1 MWSLCEPDDR
11 GPGEPSEGA
20 GTIRRFLS
28 RIGDGLAGLFLLG
41 TALVACAGVWLASMS
56 VAGDYDR
63 ASLHHR
69 AYSSWAYVRPGSE
82 GIRAQDVQLVAP
94 LHLQPQ
100 QISET
105 VREAFLTAEDRWFE
119 VHPGFNPLALARA
132 IAQETRVAFGSGE
145 NGGGGSTITQQLV
158 KNLILT
164 NDRDY
169 LRKFRELL
177 IALRLETMFSK
188 DEILA
193 MYLNNIFFGQGAYG
207 IEAAARTYFGR
218 STVWPRQSGTIN
230 TGETALLA
238 LSVRAPSRANPDR
251 GRKRL
256 EAEARDLIAAMRE
269 RGFLTASEATNAALQ
284 LDRRRGQ
291 LSWSMHMSRARDFAL
306 GLGLPTSLQ
315 QRQKPMVVSTTIEPE
330 AQLYAERAVARLLER
345 ARRTDRAYDDAAV
358 VILRPDGAIAAMSAA
373 QSYGDSGGFN
383 VLSEG
388 RRSPGSTI
396 KPFIYLCAFADGK
409 TLNTQVAD
417 TAREFRNGWT
427 PRNNDGRYLGGITM
441 ARALAL
447 SRNPPAVALW
457 FDYADCFKETMTQ
470 LGVSGHLPDQPSAVL
485 GTGSVS
491 PLDIA
496 RWYAALANGGHT
508 VDPYAIWYA
517 RSMDGRTIFHHDLG
531 PSAAPSVLA
540 DRNARCTL
548 EKGLKDVVS
557 VGGSGRLAA
566 FAHPMAGK
574 TGTSQNGRDAWFA
587 GYTGRYVAVV
597 WLGAEKSAPRQ
608 AITGG
613 GLPALIF
620 ANMMAT
626 LHQGKT
632 PLPLPCD
639 QPARNGTDAEAAAPG

>member
-1 MWSLCEPDDR
+1 MS
-11 GPGEPSEGA
+11 G
-20 GTIRRFLS
+20 
-28 RIGDGLAGLFLLG
+28 IGDILAGIFLLG

-63 ASLHHR
+63 ASLYHR
-69 AYSSWAYVRPGSE
+69 AYSSWAYVRPGSD

-94 LHLQPQ
+94 LHLQPS

-132 IAQETRVAFGSGE
+132 IAQETRATFSGGE
-145 NGGGGSTITQQLV
+145 SGGGGSTITQQLV

-164 NDRDY
+164 NDRAY

-193 MYLNNIFFGQGAYG
+193 MYLNNIFFGQSAYG

-218 STVWPRQSGTIN
+218 STVWPRQTGTIN
-230 TGETALLA
+230 IGETALLA
-238 LSVRAPSRANPDR
+238 LSVRAPSRTNPNR
-251 GRKRL
+251 GRKGL
-256 EAEARDLIAAMRE
+256 DAEARDLISAMRE
-269 RGFLTASEATNAALQ
+269 RGFLTAAEAKNATTQLNRKNGQ
-284 LDRRRGQ
+284 LD
-291 LSWSMHMSRARDFAL
+291 WSMHVARARDFAL
-306 GLGLPTSLQ
+306 GLGLPSVLQ
-315 QRQKPMVVSTTIEPE
+315 QRQQPMVVSTTIEPE
-330 AQLYAERAVARLLER
+330 AQLYAERAVDRLLDR

-358 VILRPDGAIAAMSAA
+358 VILRPDGAIAAMAAA
-373 QSYGDSGGFN
+373 QAYGESGGFN

-396 KPFIYLCAFADGK
+396 KPFVYLCAFANGK
-409 TLNTQVAD
+409 TLASTVSD
-417 TAREFRNGWT
+417 TAQEFRNGWT
-427 PRNNDGRYLGGITM
+427 PRNNDGRYLGRMTM

-447 SRNPPAVALW
+447 SRNPPAVSLW
-457 FDYADCFKETMTQ
+457 FEYADCFNRTMTS
-470 LGVSGHLPDQPSAVL
+470 LGISGHLPDQPSAVL

-496 RWYAALANGGHT
+496 RWYAALANGGHP

-517 RSMDGRTIFHHDLG
+517 RSMDGRTIFHHEL
-531 PSAAPSVLA
+531 SREMTAPLLEN
-540 DRNARCTL
+540 DDARCTL
-548 EKGLKDVVS
+548 EKGLKAVVS
-557 VGGSGRLAA
+557 VGGTGRRAA
-566 FAHPMAGK
+566 FAQPMAGK

-597 WLGAEKSAPRQ
+597 WLGAKKQAPRQ
-608 AITGG
+608 VITGG

-632 PLPLPCD
+632 ALPLPCD
-639 QPARNGTDAEAAAPG
+639 RPTRNRRAADVASAN

>member
-1 MWSLCEPDDR
+1 MSGKD
-11 GPGEPSEGA
+11 EGA
-20 GTIRRFLS
+20 GAIRRFLS
-28 RIGDGLAGLFLLG
+28 QIGDVLAGLVLVG
-41 TALVACAGVWLASMS
+41 TALVACAGVWLTSMS

-69 AYSSWAYVRPGSE
+69 AYSSWAYVRPGSN

-132 IAQETRVAFGSGE
+132 IAQETRAAFGAGE
-145 NGGGGSTITQQLV
+145 TGGGGSTITQQLV
-158 KNLILT
+158 KNLILA
-164 NDRDY
+164 NERDY

-218 STVWPRQSGTIN
+218 STVWPRQTGTIN

-238 LSVRAPSRANPDR
+238 LSVRAPSRYNPAR
-251 GRKRL
+251 RRKQL
-256 EAEARDLIAAMRE
+256 EAEARDLIAAMKE
-269 RGFLTASEATNAALQ
+269 RGFLTVSEARNAAAQ
-284 LDRRRGQ
+284 LNRKSGRLG
-291 LSWSMHMSRARDFAL
+291 WSMHMARARDFAL
-306 GLGLPTSLQ
+306 GLGLPPSLQ
-315 QRQKPMVVSTTIEPE
+315 SRQRPMVVSTTIEPE
-330 AQLYAERAVARLLER
+330 AQLYAERAVERLLGR
-345 ARRTDRAYDDAAV
+345 ARATDRAYDDAAV
-358 VILRPDGAIAAMSAA
+358 IILRPDGAIAAMAAA

-409 TLNTQVAD
+409 TLTSPVD
-417 TAREFRNGWT
+417 DIAREFREGWT
-427 PRNNDGRYLGGITM
+427 PRNNDGRYLGRITM
-441 ARALAL
+441 ARALAQ

-457 FDYADCFKETMTQ
+457 FDYEDCFRQTMTD
-470 LGVSGHLPDQPSAVL
+470 LGISGHLPDQPSAVL

-508 VDPYAIWYA
+508 VDPYAIWHA
-517 RSMDGRTIFHHDLG
+517 RSMDGRTIFHHEL
-531 PSAAPSVLA
+531 PPAKATPLLA
-540 DRNARCTL
+540 DRTARCTL
-548 EKGLKDVVS
+548 EKGLKEVVS
-557 VGGSGRLAA
+557 VGGSGRRAA

-597 WLGAEKSAPRQ
+597 WLGAKQKAPRQ
-608 AITGG
+608 VISGG

-626 LHQGKT
+626 LHQGKAA
-632 PLPLPCD
+632 LPLPCD
-639 QPARNGTDAEAAAPG
+639 RPVRSPRRAAPAG